1 MTKFAYELDLPPL
14 AKAQIGYARPSMDD
28 PFNAT
33 QLSRL
38 QNAGCIRIYQ
48 EHAAEKFQS
57 RPALEKLLSHLVAGD
72 TLVVVKLDRV
82 ARSVS
87 HLVELIRHLTDRDI
101 HLLSLDDPIDTS
113 GQEAVSALQIL
124 DAVVNLEHALKVER
138 TRAGMKLAKAH
149 GKLAGNPGLR
159 ERRPEAISDIAA
171 ARNRA
176 YLEQLVATAPSWLP
190 TVSQLRPQHSWEN
203 IVLTLNLKGQNWTIE
218 RLRRAIRKLVQEG
231 LAEPKLLI
239 QAKRR
244 IPNDYLIKRVAA
256 IAIADPTLSLRAIAA
271 KLDAMD
277 AKPPRGGGKWQA
289 SSVRNLLED
298 ARRFGFLRN

>member
-1 MTKFAYELDLPPL
+1 
-14 AKAQIGYARPSMDD
+14 
-28 PFNAT
+28 
-33 QLSRL
+33 
-38 QNAGCIRIYQ
+38 
-48 EHAAEKFQS
+48 
-57 RPALEKLLSHLVAGD
+57 
-72 TLVVVKLDRV
+72 
-82 ARSVS
+82 
-87 HLVELIRHLTDRDI
+87 LVELIRHLTDRDI

>member
-1 MTKFAYELDLPPL
+1 
-14 AKAQIGYARPSMDD
+14 
-28 PFNAT
+28 
-33 QLSRL
+33 
-38 QNAGCIRIYQ
+38 
-48 EHAAEKFQS
+48 
-57 RPALEKLLSHLVAGD
+57 
-72 TLVVVKLDRV
+72 
-82 ARSVS
+82 
-87 HLVELIRHLTDRDI
+87 
-101 HLLSLDDPIDTS
+101 
-113 GQEAVSALQIL
+113 
-124 DAVVNLEHALKVER
+124 
-138 TRAGMKLAKAH
+138 
-149 GKLAGNPGLR
+149 
-159 ERRPEAISDIAA
+159 
-171 ARNRA
+171 
-176 YLEQLVATAPSWLP
+176 
-190 TVSQLRPQHSWEN
+190 
-203 IVLTLNLKGQNWTIE
+203 LTLNLKGQNWTIE

>member
-1 MTKFAYELDLPPL
+1 MSKFADEFDLPPL
-14 AKAQIGYARPSMDD
+14 PQARIGYARPSMED

-57 RPALEKLLSHLVAGD
+57 RPALEKLLSHLVTGD
-72 TLVVVKLDRV
+72 TLVVLKLDRV
-82 ARSVS
+82 VRSVS
-87 HLVELIRHLTDRDI
+87 HLAVLIRDLTDRGI
-101 HLLSLDDPIDTS
+101 HLLSLDDPLDTS
-113 GQEAVSALQIL
+113 GQASALQIL
-124 DAVVNLEHALKVER
+124 DVVVNLEHALKVER
-138 TRAGMKLAKAH
+138 TRAGMKLARAR

-159 ERRPEAISDIAA
+159 ERRPEAISNIVA

-176 YLEQLVATAPSWLP
+176 YMEQLVATAPTWLP

-203 IVLTLNLKGQNWTIE
+203 IVLTLNLRGQNWTVE

-231 LAEPKLLI
+231 LAEPKLLT

-244 IPNDYLIKRVAA
+244 IPDDYFIKRVAA

-271 KLDAMD
+271 KLDAMG

-289 SSVRNLLED
+289 ASIRNLLED
-298 ARRFGFLRN
+298 ARRFGFIRN

>member
-1 MTKFAYELDLPPL
+1 MSKFADELDLPPL
-14 AKAQIGYARPSMDD
+14 PQARIGFARPSMED

-87 HLVELIRHLTDRDI
+87 HLAELIRDLTDRGI
-101 HLLSLDDPIDTS
+101 HLLSLDDPLDTS
-113 GQEAVSALQIL
+113 RQASALQIL
-124 DAVVNLEHALKVER
+124 DVVVNLEHALKVER
-138 TRAGMKLAKAH
+138 TRAGMKLAKAR

-159 ERRPEAISDIAA
+159 ERRPEAISNIAV

-176 YLEQLVATAPSWLP
+176 YMEQLVATAPTWLP

-203 IVLTLNLKGQNWTIE
+203 IVLTLNLRGQNWTVE

-231 LAEPKLLI
+231 LAEPKLLT

-244 IPNDYLIKRVAA
+244 IPDDYFIKRAAA

-271 KLDAMD
+271 KLDAMG

-298 ARRFGFLRN
+298 ARRFGFIRN

>member
-1 MTKFAYELDLPPL
+1 MTKFADEFDLPPL
-14 AKAQIGYARPSMDD
+14 PQARIGYARPSMED
-28 PFNAT
+28 PFNTT

-48 EHAAEKFQS
+48 EQAAEKFQS

-72 TLVVVKLDRV
+72 TLVVLKLDRV
-82 ARSVS
+82 VRSVS
-87 HLVELIRHLTDRDI
+87 HLAELIRNLTDRGI
-101 HLLSLDDPIDTS
+101 HLLSLDDPLDTS
-113 GQEAVSALQIL
+113 GQASALQIL
-124 DAVVNLEHALKVER
+124 DTVVNLEHALKVER
-138 TRAGMKLAKAH
+138 TRAGMKLAQAR

-159 ERRPEAISDIAA
+159 ERHPEAISNIAA

-176 YLEQLVATAPSWLP
+176 YMEQLVATAPTWLP

-203 IVLTLNLKGQNWTIE
+203 IVLTLNLRGQSWTVE

-231 LAEPKLLI
+231 LAEPKLLT

-244 IPNDYLIKRVAA
+244 IPDDYFIKRVAA

-271 KLDAMD
+271 KLDAMG

-298 ARRFGFLRN
+298 SRRFGFIRN